1 LRPRDSTRRI
11 LELTVE
17 TFRLSPS
24 EAVGRMAQ
32 LDEYGS
38 TFGYTLRS
46 VRDGGALIR
55 SVSESSSF
63 ALLEPYTRGLLT
75 DSRPLDE

>member
-1 LRPRDSTRRI
+1 
-11 LELTVE
+11 
-17 TFRLSPS
+17 
-24 EAVGRMAQ
+24 MAQ